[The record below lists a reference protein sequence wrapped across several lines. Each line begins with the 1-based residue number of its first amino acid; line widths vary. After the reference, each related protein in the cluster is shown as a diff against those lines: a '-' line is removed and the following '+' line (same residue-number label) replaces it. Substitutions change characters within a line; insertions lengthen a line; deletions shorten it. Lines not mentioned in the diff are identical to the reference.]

1 MLVHSVYFW
10 LNNDLSDDD
19 RARFR
24 VGLEG
29 LAEVAVVRALYVGTP
44 AATATRPGVDDSYTI
59 ALTVILDGRVAHDAY
74 QADPLHQRF
83 VETFS
88 SMWARIVVYDA
99 D

>member
-10 LNNDLSDDD
+10 LKDDLSDDD

-24 VGLEG
+24 AGLEG
-29 LAEVAVVRALYVGTP
+29 LADVEAVGALYVGTP
-44 AATATRPGVDDSYTI
+44 AATAKRPVVDDSYSI
-59 ALTVILDGRVAHDAY
+59 AVTVILDDLVAHDAY
-74 QADPLHQRF
+74 QADPLHRDF

-88 SMWARIVVYDA
+88 AMWTRFLVYDA